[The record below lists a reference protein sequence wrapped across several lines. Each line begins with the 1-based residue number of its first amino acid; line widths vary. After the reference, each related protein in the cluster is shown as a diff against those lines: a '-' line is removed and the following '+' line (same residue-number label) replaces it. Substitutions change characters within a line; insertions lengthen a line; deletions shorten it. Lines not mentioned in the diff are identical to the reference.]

1 MINQTQVM
9 IEVEEMKLSTIQKF
23 QNLIFVI
30 ITMLRTTI
38 DHAEDLNLVI
48 PK

>member
-9 IEVEEMKLSTIQKF
+9 IEEMKLSTIQKF

>member
-1 MINQTQVM
+1 M
-9 IEVEEMKLSTIQKF
+9 EHQKTLTSLK
-23 QNLIFVI
+23 NLIFVI